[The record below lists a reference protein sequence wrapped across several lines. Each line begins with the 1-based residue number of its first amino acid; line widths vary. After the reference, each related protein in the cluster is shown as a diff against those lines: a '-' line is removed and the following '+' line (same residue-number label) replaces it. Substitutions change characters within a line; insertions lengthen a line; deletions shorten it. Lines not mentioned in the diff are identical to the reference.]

1 MAMSKMQEQD
11 HHLEWN
17 KIQSIGMMNQR
28 QKLCNCRGHTKHG
41 RTVNTSSNVIEQFP
55 SLPSAKL

>member
-1 MAMSKMQEQD
+1 MTELKVYRRPDSAIKRIQIQPVMNRMAMSKMQEQD

-28 QKLCNCRGHTKHG
+28 
-41 RTVNTSSNVIEQFP
+41 
-55 SLPSAKL
+55 